1 MSMTTPD
8 PSAYRWL
15 DIASAMAQIGDSE
28 ALLEM
33 LPMVQETLAR
43 DVPAIEAFLVSG
55 DVPSANHLLHPLKG
69 FMPIFCT
76 PALRDAVAAVE
87 KLSKSEPANVVLQE
101 YIALKPQ
108 LLAFEAE
115 VLAYLASAR

>member
-1 MSMTTPD
+1 MPMTTPD

-15 DIASAMAQIGDSE
+15 DIAGAMEQIGDAQ

-43 DVPAIEAFLVSG
+43 DVPAIEAFLLAG

-87 KLSKSEPANVVLQE
+87 KLSKSEPAAIVLQE
-101 YIALKPQ
+101 YVGLKPN

-115 VLAYLASAR
+115 VTSYLSTAR